1 MSLGEII
8 FVLLMKM
15 EVCLLTMK
23 KSIHLRM
30 VVRQRRIEEAVKSV
44 IFPWMKCMAVCY
56 DLRFPEMFQQMPLDT
71 NVIFLIANWPESRI
85 RQWHSLLTA
94 RAIEMSSYVVGVNR
108 TGEGDGI
115 QYTKSSAA
123 YAPDGSMIS
132 PDSKK
137 WNDYVTLDFSK
148 EVFQKTIFS
157 RSDRR
162 PEIYQG

>member
-1 MSLGEII
+1 MHLG
-8 FVLLMKM
+8 
-15 EVCLLTMK
+15 
-23 KSIHLRM
+23 
-30 VVRQRRIEEAVKSV
+30 
-44 IFPWMKCMAVCY
+44 MAVCY
-56 DLRFPEMFQQMPLDT
+56 DLRFPEMFQKMPLET

-85 RQWHSLLTA
+85 RQWYSLLTA

-123 YAPDGSMIS
+123 YAPDGSMIL

-162 PEIYQG
+162 PEFYQG